1 MYVVYY
7 SGTGNTE
14 MMAKAVAEGMETAGA
29 SVEVVEFDAITPSAL
44 AKESAFALGCPAM
57 GDEVLEEG
65 TVEPF
70 VEELEKSVSG
80 KKVVLF
86 GSYDW
91 GDGQWMRD
99 WVERMENA
107 GAVVVGGEG
116 VMANNEPDEEAIEN
130 CKNAGKALVG

>member
-1 MYVVYY
+1 
-7 SGTGNTE
+7 
-14 MMAKAVAEGMETAGA
+14 
-29 SVEVVEFDAITPSAL
+29 
-44 AKESAFALGCPAM
+44 M

-91 GDGQWMRD
+91 GDGQW
-99 WVERMENA
+99 
-107 GAVVVGGEG
+107 G
-116 VMANNEPDEEAIEN
+116 
-130 CKNAGKALVG
+130 

>member
-1 MYVVYY
+1 
-7 SGTGNTE
+7 
-14 MMAKAVAEGMETAGA
+14 
-29 SVEVVEFDAITPSAL
+29 
-44 AKESAFALGCPAM
+44 M

-99 WVERMENA
+99 WVECMENA